1 MEYPAGYDHVISVG
15 AVDESSRVAEFSTH
29 NAAVDVAAPGVDILS
44 LGTSSNGDYSSA
56 SGTSMA
62 TPHVAGVAALVWS
75 QFPDK
80 NVTEIEKALTLSAQ
94 DLGSC
99 GKDPLSGHGLVDAV
113 AAAMYLEGGG
123 AASENGDCISIDVS
137 LTTDDYGSETMY
149 LVSAEDDSS
158 DIVYRGGPYPDGQ
171 RSTYQDAFT
180 LPDGCYN
187 LMWVDKF
194 GDGSNNPNNGI
205 GEIALD
211 YGGTRQ
217 VASADFS
224 GALETFRFGSCGA
237 SVTSPAPV
245 TSPIAEPV
253 TSPVESP
260 VAAPV
265 AAPVAL
271 PPVTA
276 PTGAPQVDA
285 STPQP
290 SQVDASTPPPSVVTS
305 DCGAG
310 ESLLQLNLTTDQW
323 ARSENALYLF
333 DVSAPDDE
341 YIWRMPRFQL
351 QGNSVYA
358 GSACLPLALECSK
371 FYFIDEYGDG
381 FENGGFT
388 LSLDGVVVLQIVPG
402 DQGDIFEDGSPATFW
417 YQEFGNCP
425 DISDFN

>member
-15 AVDESSRVAEFSTH
+15 AVDESSRVAEFSSH

-44 LGTSSNGDYSSA
+44 LGASSIGDYNVA

-75 QFPDK
+75 QFPNK
-80 NVTEIEKALTLSAQ
+80 NVTEIEQALTMSAR

-113 AAAMYLEGGG
+113 AAAMYLEGGS
-123 AASENGDCISIDVS
+123 AASENGNCITIDVS
-137 LTTDDYGSETMY
+137 LTTDDYGSETLY
-149 LVSAEDDSS
+149 LVTSEGDSS

-171 RSTYQDAFT
+171 RSTYQDTFT

-194 GDGSNNPNNGI
+194 GDGSNDPNNGI

-217 VASADFS
+217 VASAEFS

-237 SVTSPAPV
+237 SVTSPTPV
-245 TSPIAEPV
+245 ASPIADPV
-253 TSPVESP
+253 TPPSE
-260 VAAPV
+260 APV
-265 AAPVAL
+265 AAPVVAPVVS
-271 PPVTA
+271 PPVMA
-276 PTGAPQVDA
+276 PVLAPQADP
-285 STPQP
+285 STSPQ
-290 SQVDASTPPPSVVTS
+290 SVVTS

-310 ESLLQLNLTTDQW
+310 ESFLQLTMTTDQW
-323 ARSENALYLF
+323 ARSENHLYLF
-333 DVSAPDDE
+333 DASTPDDE
-341 YIWRMPRFQL
+341 FIWRMPRFQL

-358 GSACLPLALECSK
+358 GNACLQLTLECSK
-371 FYFIDEYGDG
+371 FYFLDEYGDG
-381 FENGGFT
+381 FENGGLT
-388 LSLDGVVVLQIVPG
+388 LSLDEVVVLQISPG

-425 DISDFN
+425 DISGFN